1 MKKRSS
7 KITVLAAATLL
18 ATSTLVSAHHLV
30 VPTNVLCPI
39 VGGVIQ
45 ASWTAVPEATKYSV
59 NIVASYDTGIVGVT
73 TDNTSMDWDFGTGDR
88 IDGLAISQ
96 PDLMIPLSALIHDF
110 GAGPQSAVGAQ
121 LRVKSLHPGKDP
133 HRQNNQFSDLCTPEA
148 PPLL

>member
-1 MKKRSS
+1 MKKKLSNLT
-7 KITVLAAATLL
+7 ILAAAGLF
-18 ATSTLVSAHHLV
+18 ATSTLVRADHLAA
-30 VPTNVLCPI
+30 PTNVLCPI

-73 TDNTSMDWDFGTGDR
+73 TDDTSMDWDFGTGDR
-88 IDGLAISQ
+88 TDGLPTSQ
-96 PDLMIPLSALIHDF
+96 SDLMIPLSALIHDF
-110 GAGPQSAVGAQ
+110 GTGPQSAVGAQ

-148 PPLL
+148 SPLL